1 MNRLFLWIAIVLATS
16 VQTATAGLAT
26 SSLVELKPQQQ
37 QARAASL
44 ATQVL
49 TQYHYKAV
57 PLDDSMSERIFDN

>member
-37 QARAASL
+37 QAHHRA
-44 ATQVL
+44 V
-49 TQYHYKAV
+49 
-57 PLDDSMSERIFDN
+57 N